1 MLSLS
6 FIFPME
12 NLHYFIM
19 IFKNIPK
26 KRKKQ
31 LLKNYSVTLD
41 EDFKIFINICASFC
55 SE

>member
-6 FIFPME
+6 FIFPVE
-12 NLHYFIM
+12 NLHCFIM
-19 IFKNIPK
+19 IFKNIYK

-31 LLKNYSVTLD
+31 LIKNYSATLD
-41 EDFKIFINICASFC
+41 EDFKIFINICANFF